1 MNKGPPRWVM
11 APNYLIGLTGNI
23 ACGKSAVAKM
33 LAELGAD
40 VIDADRL
47 VHQLMEPGTEG
58 WQAILHRF
66 GPSIQ
71 RPNGTIDRKTLGE
84 IVFRDAAALAD
95 LEAILHPATRRL
107 AEGMIAASVRPVVVL
122 EAIKLVEAGWRQ
134 HVDSV
139 WVIVCPRERQIE
151 RLMRDRGLNRAEAEL
166 RVDAQAPVSKKLE
179 HADVVIDNG
188 GTLEDTRRQVE
199 IAWRAASY

>member
-1 MNKGPPRWVM
+1 M

-33 LAELGAD
+33 LAELGAE

-47 VHQLMEPGTEG
+47 VHQLMEPGTES
-58 WQAILHRF
+58 WQAILRRF

-107 AEGMIAASVRPVVVL
+107 TEEMIAASSRPVAVL
-122 EAIKLVEAGWRQ
+122 EAIKLIEAGWHQ

-139 WVIVCPRERQIE
+139 WVVVCPRERQIE
-151 RLMRDRGLNRAEAEL
+151 RLTRDRGLSRAEAEL
-166 RVDAQAPVSKKLE
+166 RVDVQAPVSEKLE

-199 IAWRAASY
+199 IAWRAISY